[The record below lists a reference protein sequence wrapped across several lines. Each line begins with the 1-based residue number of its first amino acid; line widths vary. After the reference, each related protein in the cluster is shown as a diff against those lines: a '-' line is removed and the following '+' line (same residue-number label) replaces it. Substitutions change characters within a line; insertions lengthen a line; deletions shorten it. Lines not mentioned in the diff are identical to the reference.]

1 MKRTIVG
8 AALAATLVAA
18 HARQALELDV
28 INGDAGSFHVNAV
41 LVSGPTE
48 AVLVDTGF
56 TRADALRIAARVLDS
71 GKRLKAIYVSQADPD
86 YYFGAATL
94 AAIFPDAP
102 IVAAPAV
109 LDRMRAKAEA
119 KREFWWPKMGANAPQ
134 RVLLPQPLSG
144 STLSIDG
151 EVLEIRGLQGPLAHR
166 PYVWIPS
173 NNAVIGNIAVF
184 SGLHVWTAD
193 TPGEGLRQAWLSQL
207 DEIAALAPETV
218 VPGHMAAGSA
228 TDLSAV
234 GFTRDYLLRFDA
246 EAGQAKDSGA
256 LIAAMQR
263 AYPEAGLGIALD
275 IGAKV
280 ATGELAW

>member
-94 AAIFPDAP
+94 SAIFPDVP
-102 IVAAPAV
+102 VVAAPAV

>member
-1 MKRTIVG
+1 MKHTIAG
-8 AALAATLVAA
+8 AALAAAITTA
-18 HARQALELDV
+18 HAGQALELTV
-28 INGDAGSFHVNAV
+28 INGDAASFHVNAV

-48 AVLVDTGF
+48 AILVDTGF

-109 LDRMRAKAEA
+109 LDRMRAKAEG
-119 KREFWWPKMGANAPQ
+119 KREFWWPKMGDNAP
-134 RVLLPQPLSG
+134 RAMVLPQPLSG

-151 EVLEIRGLQGPLAHR
+151 EVLEIRGLQGPLADR
-166 PYVWIPS
+166 PYLWIPS
-173 NNAVIGNIAVF
+173 NQAVVGNVAVF

-193 TPGEGLRQAWLSQL
+193 TPGEALRQAWLAQL
-207 DEIAALAPETV
+207 DEIAALDPTTV

-234 GFTRDYLLRFDA
+234 GFTRDYLRRFDV
-246 EAGQAKDSGA
+246 EARQAKDSGA
-256 LIAAMQR
+256 LIAAMRR

-280 ATGELAW
+280 ATGEMAW

>member
-1 MKRTIVG
+1 MKRIIAG
-8 AALAATLVAA
+8 AALAATIATA
-18 HARQALELDV
+18 HAGQALELAV
-28 INGDAGSFHVNAV
+28 INGDAASFHVNAV

-48 AVLVDTGF
+48 AILVDTGF

-94 AAIFPDAP
+94 AALFPDVP

-119 KREFWWPKMGANAPQ
+119 KRDFWWPKMGDNAP
-134 RVLLPQPLSG
+134 RRMALPQPLSG
-144 STLSIDG
+144 STLAIDG

-173 NNAVIGNIAVF
+173 SKAVVGNIAVF

-193 TPGEGLRQAWLSQL
+193 TPGAALRQAWLAQL
-207 DEIAALAPETV
+207 DEIAALHPTTV
-218 VPGHMAAGSA
+218 VPGHMAAGAA

-234 GFTRDYLLRFDA
+234 GFTRDYLLLFDA
-246 EAGQAKDSGA
+246 EAGQAKDSGT

-280 ATGELAW
+280 ATGEMAW